1 MATAWITETQD
12 ERRSVEQLLTMAQ
25 PEPRQR
31 LTRDQISAF
40 VHQAGELTTAL
51 ADADP
56 TDRAEVYWQPGLRL
70 TYHPDQRK
78 VRVRHSL
85 TRTHMGR

>member
-1 MATAWITETQD
+1 VATAWITETQD
-12 ERRSVEQLLTMAQ
+12 EHRSVEQLLTTAQ

-56 TDRAEVYWQPGLRL
+56 TDRAEVYRQLGLRL